1 MLFIRYLTHIADPNS
16 WNQDYFWFS
25 CNCVNVMKASMQAAP
40 DCMNEVMYSLLKAMN
55 RIAKDHNQQPNN
67 GYLFAKTNPRE
78 VPADSEY
85 STGPWFMY
93 HALNSEFLSLSLH
106 ILLSPYN
113 LYLSNYINHSA
124 QMHKLTLANLN
135 IYAVA
140 VPSAL
145 VLSAEHRK
153 MFLSTL
159 VMLITG
165 TCINYYLPAGY
176 SDSDVFRICR
186 AISAPGPD
194 RCGHLIYCSSSDAWL
209 VIVAKADAFDAQGAS
224 RIIAAACASR
234 STTCCPFCVE
244 SILGFSVLRLAL
256 HGHYN

>member
-1 MLFIRYLTHIADPNS
+1 
-16 WNQDYFWFS
+16 
-25 CNCVNVMKASMQAAP
+25 MQASP

-67 GYLFAKTNPRE
+67 GYLFAKSAPRE

-93 HALNSEFLSLSLH
+93 HALNSKSFH
-106 ILLSPYN
+106 ISGISSPAFN
-113 LYLSNYINHSA
+113 LTRLILIVCFS
-124 QMHKLTLANLN
+124 
-135 IYAVA
+135 AVA

-165 TCINYYLPAGY
+165 
-176 SDSDVFRICR
+176 
-186 AISAPGPD
+186 
-194 RCGHLIYCSSSDAWL
+194 
-209 VIVAKADAFDAQGAS
+209 KAS
-224 RIIAAACASR
+224 RI
-234 STTCCPFCVE
+234 
-244 SILGFSVLRLAL
+244 
-256 HGHYN
+256 